1 LGSIREIP
9 FKGDFNTTPDRHLGA
24 AHVEPGL
31 KPDLLISETTYAT
44 TIRDSKRARERDFL
58 KKVHDCVANGGK
70 VLIPVFALGRAQEL
84 CILLESYWERMDLT
98 IPIFFSQGLAEKANQ
113 YYRLF
118 INWTN
123 EKIKRT
129 FVHRNMFDFKHIRP
143 FDLSYADSPGPMVL
157 FSTPGMLHGGQSLR
171 VFKRWCSD
179 EKNMVIM
186 PGFCVAGTVGA
197 KVIAGAKKIEIEG
210 KLMEINLGVEY
221 MSFSAHADAKGIMQL
236 IRQCEPSNVMF
247 VHGENAKME
256 FLKEKVEKEFGV
268 RVYKPANGESITIDK
283 ELGAALTVPSQL
295 IERSIALDPTP
306 SKKFCPFRAYAIMDK
321 QSNQLEVISAK
332 AAARQFNVNL
342 HTITFS
348 DTVQVDEIDWNKFA
362 AKLRRFDPNLD
373 MKKDGLEMFGGEV
386 LLAEVTGKPNEVEI
400 IWDEMREEWFDVISC
415 ALTQKYLF

>member
-1 LGSIREIP
+1 MCPSRMSYSWEI
-9 FKGDFNTTPDRHLGA
+9 
-24 AHVEPGL
+24 
-31 KPDLLISETTYAT
+31 
-44 TIRDSKRARERDFL
+44 
-58 KKVHDCVANGGK
+58 

-221 MSFSAHADAKGIMQL
+221 MSFSAHADAKGIMQVLFLVWSLTFTFASSLLLPCSARPIRALLCL
-236 IRQCEPSNVMF
+236 ICWRYDVSF
-247 VHGENAKME
+247 SR
-256 FLKEKVEKEFGV
+256 F
-268 RVYKPANGESITIDK
+268 
-283 ELGAALTVPSQL
+283 
-295 IERSIALDPTP
+295 
-306 SKKFCPFRAYAIMDK
+306 
-321 QSNQLEVISAK
+321 IS
-332 AAARQFNVNL
+332 
-342 HTITFS
+342 
-348 DTVQVDEIDWNKFA
+348 
-362 AKLRRFDPNLD
+362 LRY
-373 MKKDGLEMFGGEV
+373 
-386 LLAEVTGKPNEVEI
+386 T
-400 IWDEMREEWFDVISC
+400 
-415 ALTQKYLF
+415 